1 MHTIWR
7 TLWCINRVR
16 STQERSG
23 SFRLLAQHHR
33 FQSALETYSI
43 ERMAKNFILLDS
55 FIQRRSPLLTVI
67 QRMLVGGGLVV
78 FSAPLIARI
87 GAKTYISFLGFFYAR
102 YAAQQIN
109 SLRTLIVKE
118 EEKKKMLKKDLLFFY
133 WFRKLRSISLQFN
146 SARNHS
152 VKMLLMLINFVLNS
166 PLNAFIFKCT
176 SKKLEIAPIRHPDQ
190 KAIQRLTNS
199 ISRFA

>member
-1 MHTIWR
+1 MFTSRHTKINIFPFTFTSLIFR
-7 TLWCINRVR
+7 TFDLSFHCANLVPVEKYVR
-16 STQERSG
+16 LQRCTQFDVHSDALSVCVARRNVPAASG

-118 EEKKKMLKKDLLFFY
+118 EEKKK
-133 WFRKLRSISLQFN
+133 
-146 SARNHS
+146 
-152 VKMLLMLINFVLNS
+152 
-166 PLNAFIFKCT
+166 C
-176 SKKLEIAPIRHPDQ
+176 
-190 KAIQRLTNS
+190 
-199 ISRFA
+199 